1 MCVKIP
7 VSNPR
12 GEPAYGLVRRLSQ
25 DSLQFNVTA
34 VMTADQVRDVT
45 DALTGGAASCI
56 SVFAGRIADTGR
68 DPAPL
73 MAEALRVM
81 TRAPNAELILASP
94 REVLNIR
101 LTHSKCSITTPLR
114 RGFFDLKTNWDRDD
128 ENSTAG
134 LHRHN
139 KTQTGRDTSGP
150 IARDRESGV
159 RADRFVHSA
168 AGAPSSG
175 HKGLLF
181 SPRADS
187 ADGAPAVGPHR
198 VWHGRPGSTGAG
210 CSESSEPGGPTP
222 PGR

>member
-1 MCVKIP
+1 MRKTRITNYESFARDVLTAIPDRPISFEVFSDEFDEMERQERTIAAWGANVCVKIQ

-94 REVLNIR
+94 REVLNVF
-101 LTHSKCSITTPLR
+101 H
-114 RGFFDLKTNWDRDD
+114 
-128 ENSTAG
+128 
-134 LHRHN
+134 
-139 KTQTGRDTSGP
+139 
-150 IARDRESGV
+150 
-159 RADRFVHSA
+159 
-168 AGAPSSG
+168 
-175 HKGLLF
+175 
-181 SPRADS
+181 ADS
-187 ADGAPAVGPHR
+187 IGCQIITVTGDILNKLENDRVGKTAQR
-198 VWHGRPGSTGAG
+198 IFA
-210 CSESSEPGGPTP
+210 
-222 PGR
+222 